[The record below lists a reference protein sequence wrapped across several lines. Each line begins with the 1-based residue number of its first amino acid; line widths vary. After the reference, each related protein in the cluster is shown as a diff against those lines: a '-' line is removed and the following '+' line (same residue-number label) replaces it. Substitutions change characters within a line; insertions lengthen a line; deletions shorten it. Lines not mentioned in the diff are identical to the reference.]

1 MAIDQTRDGYGFYS
15 VSETKPCV
23 VALLATPATDVE
35 RTLTETRALCDTL
48 GVTVADTHV
57 QKRPTPVSRT
67 LLGKGSLDSLHG
79 KLEAAG
85 GAWVVFANDL
95 TPTQLRNLEE
105 TFETRVIDRTQ
116 LILDIFAKRA
126 RSREGKLQV
135 ELARLSYLLPR
146 VTGWGIVMSR
156 LGGGI
161 ATRGPGE
168 TKLETEKR
176 RIRERVGDLK
186 RELKQLRKRRRVQR
200 KARRKVPALSASIVG
215 YTSAGKST
223 LLNALSG
230 SDIPAD
236 PMLFS
241 TLDPTTRRVDL
252 QDGGAVLLTDTVGF
266 ISNLPHTLIAAF
278 QATLEETA
286 EADLLI
292 HVVDVSSPLWRK
304 EIGDVEAVL
313 REMGAA
319 DKPTIIVLNKIDLV
333 SDHYSLRKWSAEMP
347 NCVYL
352 SALKREGLD
361 SLTDKI
367 DELSRRLFVPLRIKL
382 PITRSD
388 LVNLAYSEGHVDG
401 CEYVAD
407 GIELEARVPP
417 HAAHKIA
424 AAALDAGPDTPEE
437 DSQP

>member
-1 MAIDQTRDGYGFYS
+1 MAIDQTRDGYGVYA
-15 VSETKPCV
+15 VSEAKPCV
-23 VALLATPATDVE
+23 IALVATPGLNLE
-35 RTLTETRALCDTL
+35 RTLSETRALAETL

-57 QKRPTPVSRT
+57 QRRSRPVSST
-67 LLGKGSLDSLHG
+67 LLGKGSIDSLHG

-85 GAWVVFANDL
+85 GAWVIFANDL

-105 TFETRVIDRTQ
+105 RFETRVIDRTQ

-126 RSREGKLQV
+126 KSREGKLQV

-176 RIRERVGDLK
+176 RIREHVGNLK
-186 RELKQLRKRRRVQR
+186 RELERIRKRRRVQR
-200 KARRKVPALSASIVG
+200 KARGKVPALSGSIVG

-236 PMLFS
+236 SMLFS
-241 TLDPTTRRVDL
+241 TLDPTTRLVEL
-252 QDGGAVLLTDTVGF
+252 EDGGGVLLTDTVGF
-266 ISNLPHTLIAAF
+266 ISNLPHSLIAAF

-292 HVVDVSSPLWRK
+292 HVVDVSSALWQEEAK
-304 EIGDVEAVL
+304 DVVGVLDEIGA
-313 REMGAA
+313 GG
-319 DKPTIIVLNKIDLV
+319 KPTITALNKIDLV
-333 SDHYSLRKWSAEMP
+333 EDQYQVRKWAAEIP
-347 NCVYL
+347 DCVYL
-352 SALKREGLD
+352 SALKRDGLD
-361 SLTDKI
+361 SLKGKI
-367 DELSRRLFVPLRIKL
+367 EELSSRLFVRLQVRL

-388 LVNLAYSEGHVDG
+388 LVNLAYSEGHVDA
-401 CEYVAD
+401 CEYKAD
-407 GIELEARVPP
+407 GIELSARVPP
-417 HAAHKIA
+417 HAAPKIA
-424 AAALDAGPDTPEE
+424 AAAINAQAQTLEE
-437 DSQP
+437 RG

>member
-1 MAIDQTRDGYGFYS
+1 VSIDQTRDGYGIYS

-23 VALLATPATDVE
+23 VALLATPNLDPE
-35 RTLTETRALCDTL
+35 RALSETRALCDTL
-48 GVTVADTHV
+48 GVTVADTHM
-57 QKRPTPVSRT
+57 QRRAKPVSRT
-67 LLGKGSLDSLHG
+67 LLGSGSLDELHG

-85 GAWVVFANDL
+85 GAWLVFANDL

-105 TFETRVIDRTQ
+105 MFETRVIDRTQ

-126 RSREGKLQV
+126 HSREGKLQV

-176 RIRERVGDLK
+176 RIKERVADLR
-186 RELKQLRKRRRVQR
+186 RELEQIRKRRRVQR
-200 KARRKVPALSASIVG
+200 KARRRLPALAASIVG

-230 SDIPAD
+230 SEIPAD

-241 TLDPTTRRVDL
+241 TLDPTTRSVEL
-252 QDGGAVLLTDTVGF
+252 EDGGAVLLTDTVGF
-266 ISNLPHTLIAAF
+266 ISNLPHSLIAAF

-292 HVVDVSSPLWRK
+292 HVVDVSSGLWRA
-304 EIGDVEAVL
+304 EVVDVKSVL
-313 REMGAA
+313 REIGAG
-319 DKPTIIVLNKIDLV
+319 DKPTITALNKIDLV
-333 SDHYSLRKWSAEMP
+333 DDHYELRRLTAEIP
-347 NCVYL
+347 DCVYL
-352 SALKREGLD
+352 SALKRDGLD
-361 SLTDKI
+361 ALIGKI
-367 DELSRRLFVPLRIKL
+367 EDLSRRLFIRLQVTL

-388 LVNLAYSEGHVDG
+388 LVNLAYSEGHVELCD
-401 CEYVAD
+401 YTAA
-407 GIELEARVPP
+407 GIELDARVPP
-417 HAAHKIA
+417 RAAHKIA
-424 AAALDAGPDTPEE
+424 AAAISKGADARE
-437 DSQP
+437 DS